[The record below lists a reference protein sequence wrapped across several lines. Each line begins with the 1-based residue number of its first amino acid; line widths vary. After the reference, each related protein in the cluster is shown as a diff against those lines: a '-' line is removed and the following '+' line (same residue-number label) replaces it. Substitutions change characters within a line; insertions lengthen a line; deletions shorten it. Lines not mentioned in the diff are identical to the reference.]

1 MKVVIIGATGLV
13 GAQILKFTEASNAI
27 TAITT
32 LTRRKVE
39 GSSKL
44 NSIVSSDTNEWTEL
58 ITANAKD
65 NDIFF
70 SAFGT
75 TRADAG
81 SIENFKKIDYGTNL
95 QSAKAAKDANIST
108 FVLVS
113 TVGANSGSWLP
124 YLRIKGELEDE
135 IRKLGFKRF
144 IILRPGA
151 LLGKRTKQHNG
162 FGAGIFVAISEFL
175 RKTPL
180 SKAFKAV
187 YAEEIGK
194 AAVSLATEPLPS
206 NGEPETRII
215 EAAEIVELA
224 SKI

>member
-13 GAQILKFTEASNAI
+13 GAQILKFTEASSAI
-27 TAITT
+27 SAITT

-39 GSSKL
+39 GSTKL
-44 NSIVSSDTNEWTEL
+44 NSIVTPDTNEWTEL
-58 ITANAKD
+58 IAANAKD
-65 NDIFF
+65 NDVFF

-81 SIENFKKIDYGTNL
+81 GIENFKKIDYGTNL
-95 QSAKAAKDANIST
+95 QCAKAAKDANIST

-113 TVGANSGSWLP
+113 SAGANSSSWLP
-124 YLRIKGELEDE
+124 YLKIKGELEDE
-135 IRKLGFKRF
+135 ITKLGFKRF

-151 LLGKRTKQHNG
+151 LLGQRTKQHNG
-162 FGAGIFVAISEFL
+162 FGAGIFVALSEFS
-175 RKTPL
+175 RKTPF
-180 SKAFKAV
+180 SKALKAV

-194 AAVSLATEPLPS
+194 AVVSLATKPLPS

-215 EAAEIVELA
+215 EAAEIVQLA
-224 SKI
+224 SEI